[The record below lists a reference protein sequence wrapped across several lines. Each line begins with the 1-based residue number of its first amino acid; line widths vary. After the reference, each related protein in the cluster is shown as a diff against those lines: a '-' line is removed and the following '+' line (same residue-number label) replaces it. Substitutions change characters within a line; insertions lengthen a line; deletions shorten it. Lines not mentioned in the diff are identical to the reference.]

1 MSKEITESSTVQQ
14 RVKRSTLKRA
24 KRLILEVNRERAS
37 EGIEALSMP
46 EFLDS
51 ALECF
56 EDARKKHIRGDV

>member
-1 MSKEITESSTVQQ
+1 MNKDNQESSTVQQ

-24 KRLILEVNRERAS
+24 KRLILDVNAERAR
-37 EGIEALSMP
+37 EGVEALSMP

-56 EDARKKHIRGDV
+56 EHERNKHKDGLK